1 MVDKDNCWLTTDI
14 DEELPYLRI
23 TPLGEEIAKGKQS
36 SASLRNIKIIRVPG
50 R

>member
-23 TPLGEEIAKGKQS
+23 TPFPEKS
-36 SASLRNIKIIRVPG
+36 RNAITQN
-50 R
+50 